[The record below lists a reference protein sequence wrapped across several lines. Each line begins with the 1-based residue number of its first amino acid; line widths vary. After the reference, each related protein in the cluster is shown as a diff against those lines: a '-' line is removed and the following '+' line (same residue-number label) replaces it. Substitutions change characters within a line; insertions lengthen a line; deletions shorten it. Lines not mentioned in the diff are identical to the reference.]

1 MVTRLK
7 PDGNGF
13 SLAIDRSLLE
23 KLQID
28 SDTPLDVS
36 IDGHRLIIQ
45 PLRDTARREEF
56 DRIVADMNQR
66 YEGMFK
72 RLAE

>member
-7 PDGNGF
+7 PDGDGF
-13 SLAIDRSLLE
+13 SLAIDRPLLD

-36 IDGHRLIIQ
+36 TDGQRLIIQ
-45 PLRDTARREEF
+45 PVRDAARRAEF
-56 DRIVADMNQR
+56 EKIVAEMNQR

>member
-13 SLAIDRSLLE
+13 SLTIDRPLLE

-36 IDGHRLIIQ
+36 TDGQRLIIQ
-45 PLRDTARREEF
+45 PVRDAARREEF
-56 DRIVADMNQR
+56 DKIVAEMNQR